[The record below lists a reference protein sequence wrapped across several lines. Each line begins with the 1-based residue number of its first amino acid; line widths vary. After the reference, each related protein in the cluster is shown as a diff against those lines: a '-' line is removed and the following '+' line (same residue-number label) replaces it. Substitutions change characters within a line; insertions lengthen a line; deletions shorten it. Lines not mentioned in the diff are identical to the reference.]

1 MLHVSRL
8 TPDADRMAEFVAGLW
23 QGALPDDLVLHR
35 WIYLEGATRQMLLIW
50 EGGDA
55 AAAWVAERF
64 GSFGTFTSEEATNG
78 TGGLAACFA
87 RDLEGFGQWMRDNR
101 GASGEALAA
110 ELELREGGLH
120 ADSFA
125 DAVQLGREWRS
136 AHPG

>member
-55 AAAWVAERF
+55 AAA
-64 GSFGTFTSEEATNG
+64 SEEATNG

-110 ELELREGGLH
+110 ELELRERGLH